1 MRVCSLKTV
10 FSPFNLGKS
19 RRTVSLM
26 YDSWEIKPPNF
37 VETVMAIT
45 VANFASVSSSRYS
58 GPCNIIAKSIHN
70 HLKLFPQAHIKMEN
84 GNVLF

>member
-1 MRVCSLKTV
+1 MFTETV

-58 GPCNIIAKSIHN
+58 GPCNIIVKSTVIPVTWQIRDD
-70 HLKLFPQAHIKMEN
+70 LL
-84 GNVLF
+84 VLMHSA